1 MDSLTEFEGM
11 YRNAIECLNKII
23 WEIDR
28 SINQIYVDEAK
39 DGLKSIKK
47 QVENLKEEI
56 EEQETYL

>member
-11 YRNAIECLNKII
+11 YKNAVEYLNKII
-23 WEIDR
+23 WEIDN